1 MEGPADKWT
10 YETEYFRYDGCY
22 PKAMHDCIAFCVF
35 KEYYMDKFELYI
47 VDMKYVR
54 NLKNIEKQKTGRTNT
69 ILSVSSQ
76 THKQGRP
83 FVGIVQMIN
92 GINYCIP
99 LSSIEEKEKYINMSE
114 NITCRKIRDDTGR
127 VIAILNINNM
137 IPVWDEYIS
146 KFIIDSSPY
155 DNHEQIK
162 YKLKCKQELDWCN
175 HHASEIIRLSS
186 ELHTIICENKPFKK
200 RNICPDYLELEKE
213 CAKGKHISKR
223 NQKKKDKQKRHP
235 PS

>member
-1 MEGPADKWT
+1 MEGPANKWT

-35 KEYYMDKFELYI
+35 KE
-47 VDMKYVR
+47 
-54 NLKNIEKQKTGRTNT
+54 KTGRTNT

-92 GINYCIP
+92 GIQYCIP

-114 NITCRKIRDDTGR
+114 NITCRKIKDDTDR

-137 IPVWDEYIS
+137 IPVRDEYIS
-146 KFIIDSSPY
+146 KFIIEPSPY

-175 HHASEIIRLSS
+175 RHASEIIRLSS

-200 RNICPDYLELEKE
+200 RSICPDYLELEKE
-213 CAKGKHISKR
+213 CVKGKRISKR

-235 PS
+235 PSYPN

>member
-35 KEYYMDKFELYI
+35 KEYYMDNFELYI

-99 LSSIEEKEKYINMSE
+99 LSSIEEKEKYWNKMVYDLFNDYNQRMDYNIHKYLNMYIA
-114 NITCRKIRDDTGR
+114 NDTS
-127 VIAILNINNM
+127 AQS
-137 IPVWDEYIS
+137 Y
-146 KFIIDSSPY
+146 
-155 DNHEQIK
+155 
-162 YKLKCKQELDWCN
+162 
-175 HHASEIIRLSS
+175 
-186 ELHTIICENKPFKK
+186 
-200 RNICPDYLELEKE
+200 
-213 CAKGKHISKR
+213 
-223 NQKKKDKQKRHP
+223 
-235 PS
+235 